1 MFKTKS
7 HLDNKNKG
15 FVVFILLTL
24 FCLFQNSVLS
34 KASLPFQD
42 AYSVNELTTLHSEQ
56 KSVDTGS
63 NINSA
68 APTGEEK
75 PCELSKKTVRATAV
89 DNLVFILLL
98 LFFLPVFGK
107 LVSLYQP
114 YIQQNFS
121 LKSPPFRL
129 TLCRFQE

>member
-7 HLDNKNKG
+7 HQDNKNKG
-15 FVVFILLTL
+15 FLVFILLTL

-34 KASLPFQD
+34 KTSPPLQNT
-42 AYSVNELTTLHSEQ
+42 YSVNELTTLHSDQ
-56 KSVDTGS
+56 HTVDTS
-63 NINSA
+63 KNLNST

-89 DNLVFILLL
+89 DNLVFILIL

-107 LVSLYQP
+107 IVSLYQP